1 MTDRKALDPPCA
13 DHRFSVCRSL
23 MRRTLLVL
31 TVGLSLG
38 ISSLGGQTIEH
49 PEWKSYFD
57 SKSAEGTIVVTDL
70 VKGETHVYNP
80 QRAAE
85 PFIPA
90 STYKIP
96 HSLIALETD
105 VVKDENQRFHW
116 DGQKRSV
123 EAWNRDQTFR
133 TALKYSAVWVYQ
145 EIARQ
150 VGEQR
155 ESDYLKR
162 FAYGNEDVS
171 GGVDHFWLDGAL
183 RITAIQ
189 QIEFLKKLYLNQL
202 PVSERNMLIVKDMLI
217 NEANSKYILRAKSGW
232 QGAEKSPTHPNE
244 SRSPGIGWWVGWVE
258 TDDDTYFFAL
268 NLDVTKNE
276 DAPKRMTIARACL
289 ASLDILPADK

>member
-1 MTDRKALDPPCA
+1 MQKGFPFFVAL
-13 DHRFSVCRSL
+13 SWSL
-23 MRRTLLVL
+23 AV
-31 TVGLSLG
+31 
-38 ISSLGGQTIEH
+38 SSPAGQSIEH
-49 PEWKSYFD
+49 PEWESYFD
-57 SKSAEGTIVVTDL
+57 SNGVQGTIVASDL

-96 HSLIALETD
+96 HSLIALETGI
-105 VVKDENQRFHW
+105 VKDENQRFHW
-116 DGQKRSV
+116 DRQKHSI

-133 TALKYSAVWVYQ
+133 TALKYSVVWVYQ

-155 ESDYLKR
+155 ESDYLKK

-171 GGVDHFWLDGAL
+171 GGVDHFWLDGGL
-183 RITAIQ
+183 RITALQ

-202 PVSERNMLIVKDMLI
+202 PVCERSALIVKDMLI

-232 QGAEKSPTHPNE
+232 QGAEKSPAHANE
-244 SRSPGIGWWVGWVE
+244 SPGIGWWVGWVE

-268 NLDVTKNE
+268 NLNITKSE
-276 DAPKRMTIARACL
+276 DAPKRMTITRACL
-289 ASLDILPADK
+289 ASLGILPADK